1 MPMAHRVNPLV
12 HNWLSIASRTA
23 AEEPAVHDRAD
34 DDIYEWPICVT
45 PRCKRR
51 MWVTETGRQACRPC
65 ETQAAGHLAELSGLF
80 ARLDTTAALM
90 RGSRTGGGATSG
102 SRVPPIPPRME
113 VLALTGPGGV
123 AARLQAIEDAWR
135 QALDWATPLTVEHCT
150 TFPVRRDD
158 DGTVLVGRPGHGDRV
173 YPHWR
178 TQRPA
183 VAVPKRVTFLAN
195 NLLWACSS
203 YESVGQDIV
212 DLRRMHG
219 EMQAIVQGKQRH
231 GDVKIGLCPVL
242 TEEQRCAEQ
251 LYASARSYKTA
262 CGACR
267 TRWEGD
273 EEWRA
278 LRAAQEAVLRAD
290 ALPDDVGVAA

>member
-1 MPMAHRVNPLV
+1 M
-12 HNWLSIASRTA
+12 
-23 AEEPAVHDRAD
+23 HDRAD

-45 PRCKRR
+45 PRCGRR

-65 ETQAAGHLAELSGLF
+65 ETQAAAHLAELPALF
-80 ARLDTTAALM
+80 TRLNTTAALM

-135 QALDWATPLTVEHCT
+135 QALGWATPPTVERST
-150 TFPVRRDD
+150 TFPVHRGD
-158 DGTVLVGRPGHGDRV
+158 DGTLLVGRPGHGDRV

-195 NLLWACSS
+195 NLPWACER
-203 YESVGQDIV
+203 YDSVGQDV
-212 DLRRMHG
+212 QDLRRLHAECTAALSG
-219 EMQAIVQGKQRH
+219 DRRPGRVQ
-231 GDVKIGLCPVL
+231 IGLCPNPVEGDPCAAQL
-242 TEEQRCAEQ
+242 T
-251 LYASARSYKTA
+251 ASAADHRVRCEQ
-262 CGACR
+262 CGA
-267 TRWEGD
+267 RWEGHA
-273 EEWRA
+273 EWRA
-278 LRAAQEAVLRAD
+278 LRVAQEAVLRAD
-290 ALPDDVGVAA
+290 ALPDGEAVAA